1 MFSWKGDG
9 RSPSLLSPWSQF
21 TQPATQKT
29 LTGNSCRCFAQARR
43 CAARK
48 AKKRAAL
55 SADGA
60 FQSKSSFSFVELSVS
75 LFSIFSIPLKESKT
89 PSAKKTKVFPH
100 PPLIHLRQNWHVL
113 INSFSTTNRT
123 PTALKTAKERLLD
136 PARCSSNEWPFNCAR
151 KLFRPAPLK
160 KCRILLRQ
168 NHPINKGLL

>member
-89 PSAKKTKVFPH
+89 PNAKKTKSFPS
-100 PPLIHLRQNWHVL
+100 PPYDSSSPKLARFDQFLFNYKQNAHGTQDCKREV
-113 INSFSTTNRT
+113 IGPR
-123 PTALKTAKERLLD
+123 PLL
-136 PARCSSNEWPFNCAR
+136 F
-151 KLFRPAPLK
+151 K
-160 KCRILLRQ
+160 
-168 NHPINKGLL
+168 